1 MASTIKNVLMKMSL
15 LSLVVYAL
23 KDFLSKQRRCSSS
36 VSRKALSRESAV
48 LITLA
53 MLWSD
58 VFSAAPANHFALGQR
73 ESDGLTDKHGIGSAV
88 HPKIQNAASEKVFL
102 EFLVLCAVVRRRKP
116 DSELYVDDLLCRIPC
131 IFKFKGNGKQ
141 CENKGPFVFGL
152 VPHIGDALVR
162 QCIVFPGIKQNV
174 LSERRAG
181 VAFTQTA
188 GENAGS
194 AFDLLVPMIN
204 SD

>member
-1 MASTIKNVLMKMSL
+1 M
-15 LSLVVYAL
+15 
-23 KDFLSKQRRCSSS
+23 
-36 VSRKALSRESAV
+36 SRESAV

-58 VFSAAPANHFALGQR
+58 VFSAAPANHFAFGLR
-73 ESDGLTDKHGIGSAV
+73 EADGLTDKHGIGSAV

-102 EFLVLCAVVRRRKP
+102 VLCAVVRRRKP
-116 DSELYVDDLLCRIPC
+116 DSELYVDDLLCRIHC

-152 VPHIGDALVR
+152 IPHIGDALVR

-174 LSERRAG
+174 LSEGRVSLSHRPL
-181 VAFTQTA
+181 VKMRV
-188 GENAGS
+188 
-194 AFDLLVPMIN
+194 LLLICLFP
-204 SD
+204 

>member
-1 MASTIKNVLMKMSL
+1 MASTIKTVLIKMSL

-23 KDFLSKQRRCSSS
+23 KDFFSKQRRCSSS

-58 VFSAAPANHFALGQR
+58 VFSAAPANHFAFGLR
-73 ESDGLTDKHGIGSAV
+73 EADGLTDKHGIGSAV
-88 HPKIQNAASEKVFL
+88 HPKIQNAASEKV
-102 EFLVLCAVVRRRKP
+102 FLVLCAVVRRRKP

-152 VPHIGDALVR
+152 IPHIGDALVR

-174 LSERRAG
+174 LSEGRVSLSHRPL
-181 VAFTQTA
+181 VKMRV
-188 GENAGS
+188 
-194 AFDLLVPMIN
+194 LLLICLFP
-204 SD
+204 